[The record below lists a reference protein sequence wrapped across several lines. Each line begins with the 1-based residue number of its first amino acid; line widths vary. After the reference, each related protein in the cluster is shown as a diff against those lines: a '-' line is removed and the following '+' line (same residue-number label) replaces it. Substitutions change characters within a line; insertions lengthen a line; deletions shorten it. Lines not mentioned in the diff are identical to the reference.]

1 MSPLRSK
8 TAAHRNRLQAT
19 SVFSLIVPFGAIW
32 QHKIDKA
39 ANFVEGISTKLLA
52 FLRLAATK
60 LGITLALS
68 GLFQGNLTASQ

>member
-1 MSPLRSK
+1 
-8 TAAHRNRLQAT
+8 
-19 SVFSLIVPFGAIW
+19 LIVPFGAIW
-32 QHKIDKA
+32 QQKIDKA